1 MKKQLVR
8 ISKFLSL
15 VLRHKPET
23 IGLALDPEGW
33 AEVDEL
39 LVKAQRAGVSL
50 NKDLLRQ
57 VVAQND
63 KQRFSLSAD
72 GRRVRANQ
80 GHSIPVDLGLEPRVP
95 PPLLFHGTA
104 ARFLPSIKRQGLVPG
119 TRNHVHLS
127 PDERTALRVG
137 QRHGNPLVLTIQ
149 AGRMH
154 RQGHPFYLAANGVW
168 LTEKVPAEYIV
179 WPVD

>member
-50 NKDLLRQ
+50 NKDLIQLERSHTQRIVRSATQDRRQ
-57 VVAQND
+57 
-63 KQRFSLSAD
+63 
-72 GRRVRANQ
+72 
-80 GHSIPVDLGLEPRVP
+80 
-95 PPLLFHGTA
+95 
-104 ARFLPSIKRQGLVPG
+104 
-119 TRNHVHLS
+119 
-127 PDERTALRVG
+127 
-137 QRHGNPLVLTIQ
+137 
-149 AGRMH
+149 
-154 RQGHPFYLAANGVW
+154 
-168 LTEKVPAEYIV
+168 
-179 WPVD
+179 